1 MKSSALFP
9 ESLRVHDDENPQV
22 YTNSRKVA
30 VHFKQSHQQVAN
42 CIEIL
47 IKDMGGA
54 GMRWPQYFQ
63 PVRRIDGRGTEYL
76 LTRDGFSFVAMR
88 LTSRAALQWKVLYIQ
103 TYQHMRHINGART

>member
-1 MKSSALFP
+1 MKSQELFP
-9 ESLRVHDDENPQV
+9 ESLRIRDAENPQV

-30 VHFKQSHQQVAN
+30 VHFKQSHQQVAR

-47 IKDMGGA
+47 IKDMSGTD
-54 GMRWPQYFQ
+54 MDCSQYVQ
-63 PVRRIDGRGTEYL
+63 PVRRVDGRGTDYL

-88 LTSRAALQWKVLYIQ
+88 LTSRAALHWKVLYIQ